1 MSPML
6 DQIRADAAHRAGVA
20 LDEVKVITVES
31 VTWSDGSLGC
41 PEPGM
46 MYTQALVPGYRIRVD
61 ASGTMLTYHAGATNT
76 FVHCP
81 PERAR
86 EPSPVDPS

>member
-1 MSPML
+1 
-6 DQIRADAAHRAGVA
+6 
-20 LDEVKVITVES
+20 
-31 VTWSDGSLGC
+31 
-41 PEPGM
+41 M